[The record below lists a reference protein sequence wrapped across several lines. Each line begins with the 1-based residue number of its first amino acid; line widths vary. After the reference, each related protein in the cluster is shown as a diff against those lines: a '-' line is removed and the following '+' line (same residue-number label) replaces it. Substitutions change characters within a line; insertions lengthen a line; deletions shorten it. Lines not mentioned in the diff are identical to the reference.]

1 MNVKIQT
8 DKNSRKITASIYG
21 DLDHHTAK
29 YIRSGIDSAIHENNP
44 KKLIIDFSNVTF
56 MDSSGIGLIM
66 GRYKIMNEISGEV
79 LIANPPAYIRKV
91 MQLAGLHKLC
101 PIINTISEDKPVNE
115 PLSEE
120 TGDTEPTA
128 KDTTKISEGQNA

>member
-56 MDSSGIGLIM
+56 MDSSGIGLVM

-91 MQLAGLHKLC
+91 MQLAGLHRLSR
-101 PIINTISEDKPVNE
+101 IISCSSPEEDSGNPELSKSRADTEDKQ
-115 PLSEE
+115 LSAEN
-120 TGDTEPTA
+120 
-128 KDTTKISEGQNA
+128 K

>member
-1 MNVKIQT
+1 
-8 DKNSRKITASIYG
+8 
-21 DLDHHTAK
+21 
-29 YIRSGIDSAIHENNP
+29 
-44 KKLIIDFSNVTF
+44 
-56 MDSSGIGLIM
+56 
-66 GRYKIMNEISGEV
+66 
-79 LIANPPAYIRKV
+79 